1 MTIDELLCKF
11 QGKCWHEWKNTYLDN
26 GHTVSTV
33 PTKVCKKCGCEAGLS
48 YSNPDF
54 SDDHTAMELLRW
66 IEENKLN
73 MWKAFIEWARP
84 AYVHWCWDYLLL
96 LWVNNKVDADSKSY
110 MRWVVLL
117 AEWLRLEETREKW
130 GWEECP
136 NCEQGYAI
144 RKVGD
149 RMEGTTDRCQ
159 YCNGTGKIRAEW
171 AKGEEG

>member
-1 MTIDELLCKF
+1 MTIDELLTKF
-11 QGKCWHEWKNTYLDN
+11 WGKCWHKWDWSIPEEGVPPYVCLLC
-26 GHTVSTV
+26 GHRAKDASR
-33 PTKVCKKCGCEAGLS
+33 
-48 YSNPDF
+48 PDF

-117 AEWLRLEETREKW
+117 AGWLRLEETRNDW
-130 GWEECP
+130 GWEEVCSTF
-136 NCEQGYAI
+136 Q
-144 RKVGD
+144 RRLK
-149 RMEGTTDRCQ
+149 
-159 YCNGTGKIRAEW
+159 
-171 AKGEEG
+171 

>member
-1 MTIDELLCKF
+1 MEIDELLCKF
-11 QGKCWHEWKNTYLDN
+11 QGKEWN
-26 GHTVSTV
+26 GPKS
-33 PTKVCKKCGCEAGLS
+33 GCDAADYYKEPEEWG
-48 YSNPDF
+48 NPDF

-66 IEENKLN
+66 FQEEKWEMWNRFEDFCHDKWGFQDGGYDIFVKEWNSISIYLKWLHKL
-73 MWKAFIEWARP
+73 IP
-84 AYVHWCWDYLLL
+84 
-96 LWVNNKVDADSKSY
+96 ADSKPY

-159 YCNGTGKIRAEW
+159 YCSGSGKIRAEW
-171 AKGEEG
+171 AREEG

>member
-11 QGKCWHEWKNTYLDN
+11 QGLHWHEGVTYPD
-26 GHTVSTV
+26 GTQSRY
-33 PTKVCKKCGCEAGLS
+33 KCSCMEHQSIDPLS
-48 YSNPDF
+48 SLNPDF
-54 SDDHTAMELLRW
+54 SDDRVAMELLRW
-66 IEENKLN
+66 MYEKKGHMLMDFVVWSEFQFNYIFSFTFVE
-73 MWKAFIEWARP
+73 
-84 AYVHWCWDYLLL
+84 
-96 LWVNNKVDADSKSY
+96 ADSKPY

-117 AEWLRLEETREKW
+117 AEWLRLERTREKW

-159 YCNGTGKIRAEW
+159 YCNGTGKIRSAW
-171 AKGEEG
+171 AREEG